1 MKVISRYLS
10 FVIPLS
16 AMLLSYTMYLTL
28 YKVVDNYKKSIV
40 SDYAIVVVSHESI
53 DEDAIDKLD
62 IGMRTFQELDK
73 DKIIEN
79 LKDSL
84 SDNSVE
90 LLNKELPNFYQL
102 KLVDY
107 PSTAMLVAITT
118 KLKTISSIIEV
129 EVFAKDHNQ
138 QYFMFLM
145 LYDIINIF
153 FFVIV
158 LFSFLTLLKHIKIWF
173 YENKNR
179 IYIMQL
185 HGASLFYC
193 SKPII
198 LTALFSAIYS
208 SVIAIFIIYYILNN
222 LSLFVSKELMKYNYI
237 QVEFNSDY
245 FSIFALSFFI
255 STVTVLMVLIKQKYE
270 K

>member
-1 MKVISRYLS
+1 MKIISRYLS

-28 YKVVDNYKKSIV
+28 YKVVENYKNSIIN
-40 SDYAIVVVSHESI
+40 DYAIVVVSQETV
-53 DEDAIDKLD
+53 EEKAIDKLD
-62 IGMRTFQELDK
+62 IGMRSFKLLDK
-73 DKIIEN
+73 DIIIEN
-79 LKDSL
+79 LKEGL
-84 SDNSVE
+84 NENSVK

-102 KLVDY
+102 KLIDY
-107 PSTAMLVAITT
+107 PSSKTLETIKR
-118 KLKTISSIIEV
+118 KLKTVSAIIEV

-185 HGASLFYC
+185 HGASLLYC

-198 LTALFSAIYS
+198 TTALLSAIYS
-208 SVIAIFIIYYILNN
+208 SIIAIIAIWYILNN
-222 LSLFVSKELMKYNYI
+222 LSIFISDELLNYNYI
-237 QVEFNSDY
+237 KVEFNSDY
-245 FSIFALSFFI
+245 FSIFVLSFLI
-255 STVTVLMVLIKQKYE
+255 SIVTVLMVIIKQKYE